1 MRRRLPRRAEGT
13 VGSNAASRWGYS
25 DLTTPVRAVA
35 KSGVGAAPVRSGRWD
50 WDGLLGWALSWSAH
64 VSGGLRN
71 DNGRAH
77 GLRRRLPNRFHSEES
92 DSPCPRVTRQD
103 PSVNG
108 DQRVGDPGLE
118 PGDLFLIREHS
129 AWHARTR
136 QDTVEQQIPAREHL
150 FAGGRCNSLVPVCH
164 LGVSEK
170 CPRLIC
176 QIGVSARTRVPHEA
190 PTGVA

>member
-64 VSGGLRN
+64 VSGGLSN

-103 PSVNG
+103 PSVNA

-118 PGDLFLIREHS
+118 PGDLFLIGQHS
-129 AWHARTR
+129 ARHARTR
-136 QDTVEQQIPAREHL
+136 GGTGEQQIPARVHL
-150 FAGGRCNSLVPVCH
+150 SAARDVSRRVPVGH

-170 CPRLIC
+170 CPPPMASDGRQRSYNRAC
-176 QIGVSARTRVPHEA
+176 KRGD
-190 PTGVA
+190 